1 MKKNKKI
8 DIELMRSIFKKAINN
23 KDKLTEN
30 SRFEKVQGWDSLG
43 HMKIISE
50 IEKSLSISFD
60 IDEIIGVNT
69 VGKLIRLVKKKL

>member
-8 DIELMRSIFKKAINN
+8 DVDFMRSIFKKAINN

-30 SRFEKVQGWDSLG
+30 SRFEKVQGWDSLW

-50 IEKSLSISFD
+50 IEKSLNISFD

>member
-8 DIELMRSIFKKAINN
+8 DVDFMRSIFKKAINN

-50 IEKSLSISFD
+50 IEKSLNISFD